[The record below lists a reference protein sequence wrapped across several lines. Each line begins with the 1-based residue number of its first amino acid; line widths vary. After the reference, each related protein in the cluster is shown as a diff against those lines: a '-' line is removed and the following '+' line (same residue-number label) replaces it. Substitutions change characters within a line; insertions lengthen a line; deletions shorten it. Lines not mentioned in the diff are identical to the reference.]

1 MLMLNGEKAKIL
13 KTCFEI
19 SKNSFNGEYYGN
31 LSVTFQFHNVE
42 GYFQFFVDSPKNN
55 DFNYYV
61 NKSYKC
67 IPELDKNNIND
78 LEIYDT
84 KEFYSYGDFENEM
97 ILSFGNIKNN
107 KIQTTILVQE
117 EYILID
123 FKDKIDLITK

>member
-1 MLMLNGEKAKIL
+1 MLMINGKNAKIL
-13 KTCFEI
+13 ETYFKI
-19 SKNSFNGEYYGN
+19 SKRSFNEEYYGN
-31 LSVTFQFHNVE
+31 LSVTFKFHNAK
-42 GYFQFFVDSPKNN
+42 GYFQFFVDSPKND

-67 IPELDKNNIND
+67 VPELDKNNIND

-97 ILSFGNIKNN
+97 MLSFGNIKNN
-107 KIQTTILVQE
+107 KIKVNILIHE

-123 FKDKIDLITK
+123 FNDKIDLIVE